1 MCVVEQV
8 ETRTEQTQ
16 AKAEEDVEKEEEEVV
31 SVDCDA
37 LGLYGAVDALH
48 MKVVM
53 VIVKLTC

>member
-1 MCVVEQV
+1 MRVIGVEAV
-8 ETRTEQTQ
+8 
-16 AKAEEDVEKEEEEVV
+16 EEVV

-37 LGLYGAVDALH
+37 LELYGAVDAIH